1 MTSPGSNDALSV
13 TSSLGKALNTLG
25 EVQQQISEKLVQFT
39 NVVKR
44 DVVARPLDEMIATF
58 DERTSVM
65 LAEGNKCDAL
75 LFEAQKNVVDSF
87 TKYDA
92 VYREMESDKN
102 ASTPSSNKSK
112 QDLWLAEV
120 AYGINVQKLQQRRVE
135 YVKGMAG
142 LFQQYKSL
150 EVLRTSVLQTSMDT
164 YLRKQKLMYDEM
176 SGAMAEPM
184 ARSQVRPLI

>member
-1 MTSPGSNDALSV
+1 MTSPGSNDSLSV

-39 NVVKR
+39 NVIKR

-58 DERTSVM
+58 DERTTVM
-65 LAEGNKCDAL
+65 LTEGNKWDAL

-92 VYREMESDKN
+92 IYREMESDKN
-102 ASTPSSNKSK
+102 ASAPSSKTK

-120 AYGINVQKLQQRRVE
+120 VYGINVQKLQQRRVE

-164 YLRKQKLMYDEM
+164 YLRKQKLMYDEL

-184 ARSQVRPLI
+184 ARSQVR